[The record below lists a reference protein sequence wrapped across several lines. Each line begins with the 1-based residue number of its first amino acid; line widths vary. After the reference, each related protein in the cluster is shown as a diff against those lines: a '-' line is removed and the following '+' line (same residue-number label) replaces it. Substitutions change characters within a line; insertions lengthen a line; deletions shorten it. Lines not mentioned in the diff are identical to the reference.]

1 MTVSEMLD
9 RMDSEEVVAWMAYEK
24 LEPFGEARADMRA
37 AMITSTLAN
46 VNRGAKQKPF
56 TLKDFMFDF
65 DGQWMAA
72 SSSDQATSKAERGAD
87 SIGRVLHASAPK
99 GTVTVYDGEAPV
111 IKRIGKRA
119 RPNKRLDRILYGQS
133 R

>member
-1 MTVSEMLD
+1 MTVSEMLE

-72 SSSDQATSKAERGAD
+72 ADQAKGKAERGAD
-87 SIGRVLHASAPK
+87 SISKVLHASAPR
-99 GTVTVYDGEAPV
+99 GTVTTYDGEAPV